1 MQTVFPAD
9 PLNYSVL

>member
-9 PLNYSVL
+9 PLN